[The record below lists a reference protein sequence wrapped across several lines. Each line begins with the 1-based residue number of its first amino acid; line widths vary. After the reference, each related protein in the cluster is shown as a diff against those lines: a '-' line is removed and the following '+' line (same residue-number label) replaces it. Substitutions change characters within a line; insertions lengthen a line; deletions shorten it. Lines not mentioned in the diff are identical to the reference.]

1 MTLPETN
8 SKFDPANGWL
18 EDNPFLLGCFGL
30 VAQDV
35 SFRGTTVKH
44 DQIIIWVF
52 PKIVVPPNYP
62 F

>member
-8 SKFDPANGWL
+8 SKFDPANGLL
-18 EDNPFLLGCFGL
+18 EDNPFLLGFGL
-30 VAQDV
+30 LAKMLVL
-35 SFRGTTVKH
+35 GETTVKH
-44 DQIIIWVF
+44 DQIIMWMF